1 MGNNS
6 NIGFK
11 SEILKE
17 NKRTVSFF
25 LLSLVESILHRL
37 KIWEILEKRKYFVL
51 FK

>member
-17 NKRTVSFF
+17 NKRTVFFF
-25 LLSLVESILHRL
+25 LLLVESILHRL
-37 KIWEILEKRKYFVL
+37 KICENLEKRKYFVL